1 MTGDSGRA
9 SDADPFVEYRRLEF
23 MESRIPIQDA
33 LAVFVPDDPP
43 IDAKVKAA
51 ISTHAVSRWFPKPG
65 GHEVLVPY
73 AGEPYD
79 ASIFR
84 VVPRAWDHETCSHCR
99 AHIPPMTLCWVTP
112 SGWYVLLCAQC
123 HDAFTRTA
131 HLGHS

>member
-84 VVPRAWDHETCSHCR
+84 VAPRAWDHVRMGEDVVVQGPRLRSR
-99 AHIPPMTLCWVTP
+99 VVL
-112 SGWYVLLCAQC
+112 SGTDCKRISGL
-123 HDAFTRTA
+123 
-131 HLGHS
+131 

>member
-1 MTGDSGRA
+1 MTTGSGRA
-9 SDADPFVEYRRLEF
+9 PEADPFAEYRGLEF

-43 IDAKVKAA
+43 IDTKVRAA
-51 ISTHAVSRWFPKPG
+51 ISQHAVSRWFPKPG

-79 ASIFR
+79 ARIFR
-84 VVPRAWDHETCSHCR
+84 VVAHAWDHETCSHCR

-112 SGWYVLLCAQC
+112 SGRYVLLCERC
-123 HDAFTRTA
+123 HDSFRATA
-131 HLGHS
+131 TLGHA